1 MTDWHQGSSGHWNE
15 KGEMRISASRV
26 WLYSRVDSRI
36 QNGRQSPCSDV
47 VNTWHCG
54 NQGHDPDL
62 RKSRFF
68 IIKKDG

>member
-1 MTDWHQGSSGHWNE
+1 MG
-15 KGEMRISASRV
+15 ISASRV

-36 QNGRQSPCSDV
+36 QNGGQSPCSDV

-62 RKSRFF
+62 RKSRFLNY
-68 IIKKDG
+68 KKRWVTFVTTVIPFDI